1 MRLTRVGALAL
12 YLNSKKVLR
21 STLILFAKTFCHVKK
36 GKKSLFM
43 AVLLILFSIRMKLLS
58 FDIVNFGFPQ
68 SLENMLYD
76 FMSFKLFSSGY
87 KHISSTY

>member
-1 MRLTRVGALAL
+1 
-12 YLNSKKVLR
+12 
-21 STLILFAKTFCHVKK
+21 
-36 GKKSLFM
+36 M

-76 FMSFKLFSSGY
+76 FKWQQMSLSETNEC
-87 KHISSTY
+87 HI